1 MRKIKKTLDAM
12 GFMYYICGRKRT
24 TKQRLKQLTM
34 KSKLKNRKTPR
45 AKWHCYNEGDYFVT
59 ICTKD
64 RKCFFGSV
72 IDNQMEHSEIGDFA
86 QQCVEQIPVIYPNI
100 TVPEYVVMPNH
111 IHLIVRITP
120 AGLPH
125 CAVGLSHC
133 AVGLP
138 HCDSP
143 TTWGNEKACDNH
155 TTKNEEMQRR
165 ANRCGRLS
173 HVVGQ
178 FKGVITKYAHEHH
191 IDFGWQP
198 RFHDR
203 IIRNNDEMIE
213 IAKYIRNN
221 PALWVQDRFH
231 PL

>member
-1 MRKIKKTLDAM
+1 M

-24 TKQRLKQLTM
+24 TKQRLKQSTM

-59 ICTKD
+59 FCTKD

-72 IDNQMEHSEIGDFA
+72 VDNQMEHSEIGDFA
-86 QQCVEQIPVIYPNI
+86 QQCIEQIPEIHPDVTI
-100 TVPEYVVMPNH
+100 PEYVVMPNH

-120 AGLPH
+120 VGLPQ
-125 CAVGLSHC
+125 C

-138 HCDSP
+138 QCDSP
-143 TTWGNEKACDNH
+143 TTQCDSPTTCDDH

-173 HVVGQ
+173 HVIGQ
-178 FKGVITKYAHEHH
+178 FKGVVTKYAHEHR

-213 IAKYIRNN
+213 IVKYIRNN